1 MRAKQ
6 IASLNKVRTALM
18 SRTILIANDG
28 AATAA
33 ATPNVTTDE
42 TVSEAL
48 DHDKDPAASGG
59 R

>member
-1 MRAKQ
+1 
-6 IASLNKVRTALM
+6 M